1 MRPVSRS
8 GVSKHRS
15 AKQFRRNSSTTAAAN
30 MRGAPMRGG
39 IRL

>member
-8 GVSKHRS
+8 RVNKGRS
-15 AKQFRRNSSTTAAAN
+15 AAKFRGHTSRTKGAN
-30 MRGAPMRGG
+30 MKGPMRGG

>member
-1 MRPVSRS
+1 MRPSRRH
-8 GVSKHRS
+8 GVNKGRS
-15 AKQFRRNSSTTAAAN
+15 ASSFRHKAGRTKAIN